1 LLICLMFKYL
11 FTLIY
16 RISLEGSFDLTQ
28 IKLKVNLIGIEI
40 VQSLQAVE
48 YRND

>member
-1 LLICLMFKYL
+1 MFKYL

-16 RISLEGSFDLTQ
+16 RISYEIIFDLNK

-48 YRND
+48 Y